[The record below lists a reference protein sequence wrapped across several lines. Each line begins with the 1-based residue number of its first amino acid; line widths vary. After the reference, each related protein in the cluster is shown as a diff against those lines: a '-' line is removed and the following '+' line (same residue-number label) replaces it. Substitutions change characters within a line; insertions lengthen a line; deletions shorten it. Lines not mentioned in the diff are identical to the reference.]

1 MSVIGTKQRLE
12 PSVTRLQ
19 PFENT
24 VHYQTMVSYC
34 RQGLDVGAYL
44 LKRSKKSPFSLT
56 FGFECQ
62 GVHSFLSDEQ
72 FERAF
77 TAIETG
83 LNALPFGETL
93 TFHLG
98 AYKTDRDRQKTLD
111 GLLAR
116 TEEPE
121 LQYLIYGEKA
131 RTAELTRLGLR
142 EPKTLHIFATH
153 HASDA
158 EREKHWTDKVADR
171 LRQVGGDFLGGD
183 TEPVSV
189 ERFLRGAWGKGYL
202 HWKNVLEQQL
212 DLKCRPLSPRE
223 MWDYLYYRLNPL
235 DSESIAVPQ
244 EIIMPDNGATREV
257 IRSRRHGATLLMGIE
272 PEYKREYVRLG
283 DTYVGILTFWDKPGG
298 WPDKRAQLH
307 YLYNLVA
314 HDVVTDTEIIVQLK
328 AGNDKKLN
336 WKLSRLT
343 KQGLAKSN
351 YRKSKGDLDVASDLK
366 ARLGEEAQLRVMMGE
381 TPLHVAV
388 VILVRR
394 KSLSELEDA
403 CRFIANSFKRP
414 AWVVRERQIAWDI
427 WRQTLPIV
435 AEPLLVSSASPAK
448 TDRRLLFLKEEA
460 MGFLPVV
467 KTYSR
472 DTRGLELI
480 AEDGGT
486 PIHIDLFSPGNDKH
500 RHVLAIGMNRSGKSV
515 LVAGIMIQA
524 TLHRVPIVAIDY
536 PKETGESTY
545 STFTRFMDG
554 FGAYFNVAKE
564 SINLF
569 EIPDLYNFPPE
580 VREIRLNNF
589 KDFLV
594 TCLQAMVVLD
604 SPDILLNQTIRT
616 CLYDA
621 INRFFENL
629 AVQKR
634 YHRALTAPFGSRER
648 EKIPTLKT
656 FLAFFQCLIEKGFF
670 KTAKKRAKK
679 EDGKEGNP
687 MTETLIEKAL
697 NQISLRLNF
706 WTNSMVGKAI
716 SRPSSVRTN
725 ALLTVLALTNVSD
738 NEDAAILSLVAY
750 AFSLK
755 RAMEYPLSIF
765 FIDESPILFKF
776 NSVRQ
781 IVESIISNGAKSG
794 IRCIISA
801 QSPDK
806 IATSKEGQ
814 QILSNINTKL
824 VGKVVNSAVDNICSI
839 LKYPREMVLA
849 CAERFKMN
857 PYHLYSQW
865 LLEDDGKMS
874 FCRYYVPYAHLGL
887 VANNQ
892 DEQLVREDFER
903 AYPDKFEAMSLFS
916 KALVESI
923 RSGKPLFEVAVN
935 YLPEKNRP
943 SNVIPLEAA
952 S

>member
-1 MSVIGTKQRLE
+1 MTAIGTKPRLK
-12 PSVTRLQ
+12 PLVYRMQ

-24 VHYQTMVSYC
+24 VHYQTMVSYR

-44 LKRSKKSPFSLT
+44 LKRSKKSPFTLT

-83 LNALPFGETL
+83 LNALPDGETL

-98 AYKTDRDRQKTLD
+98 AYKSDRERQKTLD

-116 TEEPE
+116 AEHEELE
-121 LQYLIYGEKA
+121 YLINGEKA
-131 RTAELTRLGLR
+131 RVAELTRLGLR
-142 EPKTLHIFATH
+142 EPKTLHLFVTH
-153 HASDA
+153 RPAAS
-158 EREKHWTDKVADR
+158 EREKHWTDKVADK
-171 LRQVGGDFLGGD
+171 LRKIGGDFLGGD
-183 TEPVSV
+183 TSTVSV
-189 ERFLRGAWGKGYL
+189 ERFLKGAWGKGYL
-202 HWKNVLEQQL
+202 HWKNILEQQL
-212 DLKCRPLSPRE
+212 DLKCLPLSSQK
-223 MWDYLYYRLNPL
+223 MWDYLHYRLNPL
-235 DSESIAVPQ
+235 ESEPIPVPQ
-244 EIIMPDNGATREV
+244 EIIVPAESPSREIV
-257 IRSRRHGATLLMGIE
+257 RSRRHGTTLLLETE
-272 PEYKREYVRLG
+272 PEYAAEYVRLG
-283 DTYVGILTFWDKPGG
+283 DTYIGVLTFWDKPGG

-336 WKLSRLT
+336 WKLSKLT

-366 ARLGEEAQLRVMMGE
+366 ARLGEEAQLRVLMGE
-381 TPLHVAV
+381 VPLHVAV

-403 CRFIANSFKRP
+403 CRFISSSFKRP
-414 AWVVRERQIAWDI
+414 AWVVRDRQVAFDV

-435 AEPLLVSSASPAK
+435 DEPLLVSMASPAK

-460 MGFLPVV
+460 MGFLPVI

-480 AEDGGT
+480 ADDGGT
-486 PIHIDLFSPGNDKH
+486 PIYIDLFSPGNDKH
-500 RHVLAIGMNRSGKSV
+500 RHVLVIGMNRSGKSV
-515 LVAGIMIQA
+515 VVAGIMIQA

-569 EIPDLYNFPPE
+569 EIPNLYNFPPE

-621 INRFFENL
+621 INRFFENR
-629 AVQKR
+629 AVRKR
-634 YHRALTAPFGSRER
+634 YHRALTAPFGSPER

-656 FLAFFQCLIEKGFF
+656 FLAFFQCSIDKGFF
-670 KTAKKRAKK
+670 RTSAKKKGARA
-679 EDGKEGNP
+679 EDVRGGNP
-687 MTETLIEKAL
+687 MAETLIEKAL

-776 NSVRQ
+776 GAVRQ

-824 VGKVVNSAVDNICSI
+824 IGKVVNSAVDNICNI

-857 PYHLYSQW
+857 PQHLYSQW

-916 KALVESI
+916 RALAESI
-923 RSGKPLFEVAVN
+923 RSGKSLFEVAVK
-935 YLPEKNRP
+935 YLPREVD
-943 SNVIPLEAA
+943 S
-952 S
+952 

>member
-1 MSVIGTKQRLE
+1 
-12 PSVTRLQ
+12 
-19 PFENT
+19 
-24 VHYQTMVSYC
+24 
-34 RQGLDVGAYL
+34 
-44 LKRSKKSPFSLT
+44 
-56 FGFECQ
+56 
-62 GVHSFLSDEQ
+62 
-72 FERAF
+72 
-77 TAIETG
+77 
-83 LNALPFGETL
+83 
-93 TFHLG
+93 
-98 AYKTDRDRQKTLD
+98 
-111 GLLAR
+111 
-116 TEEPE
+116 
-121 LQYLIYGEKA
+121 
-131 RTAELTRLGLR
+131 LR

-153 HASDA
+153 HAGDA
-158 EREKHWTDKVADR
+158 ELEKHWTDKVADR
-171 LRQVGGDFLGGD
+171 LRQVGGDFLGCS

-189 ERFLRGAWGKGYL
+189 ERFLRGVWGKGYL

-244 EIIMPDNGATREV
+244 EIVMPDNGATREV
-257 IRSRRHGATLLMGIE
+257 IRSRRHGATLLMGVE

-394 KSLSELEDA
+394 KSLSEL
-403 CRFIANSFKRP
+403 
-414 AWVVRERQIAWDI
+414 
-427 WRQTLPIV
+427 
-435 AEPLLVSSASPAK
+435 
-448 TDRRLLFLKEEA
+448 
-460 MGFLPVV
+460 
-467 KTYSR
+467 
-472 DTRGLELI
+472 
-480 AEDGGT
+480 
-486 PIHIDLFSPGNDKH
+486 
-500 RHVLAIGMNRSGKSV
+500 
-515 LVAGIMIQA
+515 
-524 TLHRVPIVAIDY
+524 
-536 PKETGESTY
+536 
-545 STFTRFMDG
+545 
-554 FGAYFNVAKE
+554 
-564 SINLF
+564 
-569 EIPDLYNFPPE
+569 
-580 VREIRLNNF
+580 
-589 KDFLV
+589 
-594 TCLQAMVVLD
+594 
-604 SPDILLNQTIRT
+604 
-616 CLYDA
+616 
-621 INRFFENL
+621 
-629 AVQKR
+629 
-634 YHRALTAPFGSRER
+634 
-648 EKIPTLKT
+648 
-656 FLAFFQCLIEKGFF
+656 
-670 KTAKKRAKK
+670 
-679 EDGKEGNP
+679 
-687 MTETLIEKAL
+687 
-697 NQISLRLNF
+697 
-706 WTNSMVGKAI
+706 
-716 SRPSSVRTN
+716 
-725 ALLTVLALTNVSD
+725 
-738 NEDAAILSLVAY
+738 
-750 AFSLK
+750 
-755 RAMEYPLSIF
+755 
-765 FIDESPILFKF
+765 
-776 NSVRQ
+776 
-781 IVESIISNGAKSG
+781 VESIISNGAKSG

-806 IATSKEGQ
+806 IATSREGQ

-874 FCRYYVPYAHLGL
+874 FCRYYVPYNHLGL

-923 RSGKPLFEVAVN
+923 RSGKSLFEVAVN